1 MRIKAALTK
10 VVLSKSEVKLSTQIS
25 KVGINTVYAY
35 GLFIKQS
42 LDPKSNYLYYNLQS
56 TPKEKVIKIVKTG
69 TIKLL

>member
-42 LDPKSNYLYYNLQS
+42 LDPKSKYLS
-56 TPKEKVIKIVKTG
+56 TIYA
-69 TIKLL
+69 